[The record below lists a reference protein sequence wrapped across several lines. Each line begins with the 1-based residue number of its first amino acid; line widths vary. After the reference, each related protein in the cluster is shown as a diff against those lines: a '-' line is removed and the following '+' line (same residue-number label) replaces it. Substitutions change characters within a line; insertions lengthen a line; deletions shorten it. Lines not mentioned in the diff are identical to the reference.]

1 MFSTNFY
8 HDDGSISSIRTSSG
22 NISSISYIGSMKG
35 GSTFRT
41 GNILSRI
48 GSDGTYLG
56 SGLQLGG
63 NTSYFSSSGHP
74 SSHIA
79 SYR

>member
-1 MFSTNFY
+1 MFFTNFY

-22 NISSISYIGSMKG
+22 DMSSTSYIGSMKG

-56 SGLQLGG
+56 SSIQLGG
-63 NTSYFSSSGHP
+63 NTSYFSGSGHS